1 MQDNSSS
8 DITTP
13 SLPSRT
19 RTYVPPYH
27 SRISNIGY
35 IAPCPIARSRSSPP
49 TQPIPSHPKSASCA
63 CPARGTS
70 KSVSR
75 STKLLNETSNR
86 RDRCSAVWL
95 GICLLKAGTR
105 RHSAC
110 EWPAWICPG
119 SERTSLHLLAAFG
132 GAVSRRVGFRIRGRW
147 GLKAGTGAMPQRAKM
162 TTAVDRLSAGD
173 GGPRTG

>member
-1 MQDNSSS
+1 MPNCAVSV
-8 DITTP
+8 IP
-13 SLPSRT
+13 SNP
-19 RTYVPPYH
+19 TY
-27 SRISNIGY
+27 
-35 IAPCPIARSRSSPP
+35 
-49 TQPIPSHPKSASCA
+49 PIPSEKRILRLPSTGNFQVC
-63 CPARGTS
+63 
-70 KSVSR
+70 VSQHETTER
-75 STKLLNETSNR
+75 NEYR

-105 RHSAC
+105 RHSTC
-110 EWPAWICPG
+110 EWPAWIGPG

-173 GGPRTG
+173 GTADWLERIGALHCTEPDSAACSSV

>member
-1 MQDNSSS
+1 LRGLGH
-8 DITTP
+8 P
-13 SLPSRT
+13 L
-19 RTYVPPYH
+19 
-27 SRISNIGY
+27 
-35 IAPCPIARSRSSPP
+35 
-49 TQPIPSHPKSASCA
+49 QPNPSHPIRKAH
-63 CPARGTS
+63 PAPAQHGEVPSLR
-70 KSVSR
+70 VSQHETTER
-75 STKLLNETSNR
+75 NEYR

-147 GLKAGTGAMPQRAKM
+147 GLESWDGRHAAEGKNDHGCRPSVSGRRDRGLARA
-162 TTAVDRLSAGD
+162 DRSPALHRARFCCLFFRVRELLYQFFPSLGL
-173 GGPRTG
+173 